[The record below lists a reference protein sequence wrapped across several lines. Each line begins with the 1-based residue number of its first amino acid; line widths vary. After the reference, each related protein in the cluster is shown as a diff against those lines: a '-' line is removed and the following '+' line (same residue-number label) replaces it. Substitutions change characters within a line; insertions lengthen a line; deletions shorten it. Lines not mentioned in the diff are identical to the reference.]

1 MDVVT
6 KRKQFRRL
14 FTVTRFDFLE
24 IGDRFL
30 LSARV
35 RSVVDSGLVVIIESF
50 ENLHEAKEV
59 LLRDLVV
66 VLEAVVALKHKLA
79 LLNLVSVDEL
89 EDVGNILRVFDV
101 GRISE
106 VEELGVGH

>member
-1 MDVVT
+1 MDVIA
-6 KRKQFRRL
+6 KREQFRRL
-14 FTVTRFDFLE
+14 FAVARLDLLE

-30 LSARV
+30 LSGGV
-35 RSVVDSGLVVIIESF
+35 RSVVDSGLVVIIETF

-79 LLNLVSVDEL
+79 LLNLVSIDEL
-89 EDVGNILRVFDV
+89 EDVGNILRVLDV
-101 GRISE
+101 GRVAE